1 VKLSSLFTRNSEPTE
16 PEPTTAGP
24 EPIRLILADRDL
36 IGWIEPGGERVSDL
50 LQRGT
55 PLSFLPDGP
64 TSARWVSVDPAELL
78 VVVPPPHVS
87 PPERRLQRQRHEVMI
102 RIGGWMVTGT
112 AHLMPG
118 EEYDP
123 YLRSTRQFLP
133 LTDARLGREGDES
146 PSAFETLIVNLKR
159 VDEFRVV

>member
-1 VKLSSLFTRNSEPTE
+1 MKLPSLFARTAEP
-16 PEPTTAGP
+16 PEVQVATDGP
-24 EPIRLILADRDL
+24 KPIGLILADRVVE
-36 IGWIEPGGERVSDL
+36 GWVEPGDERVSDL

-55 PLSFLPDGP
+55 PLAFLPSSETP
-64 TSARWVSVDPAELL
+64 ARWISVDPAELL
-78 VVVPPPHVS
+78 VVIPPSQVS

-102 RIGGWMVTGT
+102 RIGGWVVAGT

-133 LTDARLGREGDES
+133 LTDATLAREGDES
-146 PSAFETLIVNLKR
+146 SRAFETLIVNLKR
-159 VDEFRVV
+159 LDEFHVA

>member
-1 VKLSSLFTRNSEPTE
+1 VKLPSLFTRNPQPTE
-16 PEPTTAGP
+16 PERTTAGP

-36 IGWIEPGGERVSDL
+36 IGWIEPGEERVSDL
-50 LQRGT
+50 LQRGR
-55 PLSFLPDGP
+55 PLSFLPGGP
-64 TSARWVSVDPAELL
+64 TSSSWLSVDPAELL

-102 RIGGWMVTGT
+102 RIGGWMVGGT

-133 LTDARLGREGDES
+133 LTDATLGKEGDES

>member
-1 VKLSSLFTRNSEPTE
+1 MKLPSLFTREAMTSEPE
-16 PEPTTAGP
+16 LASPALK
-24 EPIRLILADRDL
+24 PIRLILSDRDVT
-36 IGWIEPGGERVSDL
+36 GWIEPGDARVTDL

-55 PLSFLPDGP
+55 PLPFLPGEE
-64 TSARWVSVDPAELL
+64 SAVRWVSVDPAELL

-87 PPERRLQRQRHEVMI
+87 RPERRLQRQRHEVMI
-102 RIGGWMVTGT
+102 RIGGWVATGT

-133 LTDARLGREGDES
+133 LTDATLGREGDES
-146 PSAFETLIVNLKR
+146 AQALETVIVNLKQ
-159 VDEFRVV
+159 VDDFRVT

>member
-1 VKLSSLFTRNSEPTE
+1 MKLPSLFTRDAVASEPE
-16 PEPTTAGP
+16 LASPAVK
-24 EPIRLILADRDL
+24 PIRLILSDRDVT
-36 IGWIEPGGERVSDL
+36 GWIEPGDARVTDL

-55 PLSFLPDGP
+55 PLPFLPGEE
-64 TSARWVSVDPAELL
+64 SAGRWVTVDPAELL

-87 PPERRLQRQRHEVMI
+87 RPERRLQRQRHEVMI
-102 RIGGWMVTGT
+102 RIGGWVATGT

-133 LTDARLGREGDES
+133 LTDATLGREGDES
-146 PSAFETLIVNLKR
+146 AQALETVIINLKQ
-159 VDEFRVV
+159 VDDFRVT

>member
-1 VKLSSLFTRNSEPTE
+1 MKLPSLFTRNPEPTE
-16 PEPTTAGP
+16 SEPSTAGR

-36 IGWIEPGGERVSDL
+36 IGWIEPGEERVTDL

-55 PLSFLPDGP
+55 PLSFLPGGP

-102 RIGGWMVTGT
+102 RIGGWMVGGT

-133 LTDARLGREGDES
+133 LTDATLGKEGDES
-146 PSAFETLIVNLKR
+146 PSTFETLIVNLKR

>member
-1 VKLSSLFTRNSEPTE
+1 MKLSSLFTRTVEP
-16 PEPTTAGP
+16 PASQPATAGRK
-24 EPIRLILADRDL
+24 PIGLILADRVVQ
-36 IGWIEPGGERVSDL
+36 GWVEPGDERVSDL

-55 PLSFLPDGP
+55 PLPFLPAGKTP
-64 TSARWVSVDPAELL
+64 ARWVSIDPAELL
-78 VVVPPPHVS
+78 VVVPPAHVS

-102 RIGGWMVTGT
+102 RIGGWMVAGT

-133 LTDARLGREGDES
+133 LTDATLAKEGDES

-159 VDEFRVV
+159 VDEFHVV